1 MLPAANKNLRRLQQL
16 RSIVYLILLVIGF
29 AVLGIKTLMSP

>member
-29 AVLGIKTLMSP
+29 AVLGIKTLLTS